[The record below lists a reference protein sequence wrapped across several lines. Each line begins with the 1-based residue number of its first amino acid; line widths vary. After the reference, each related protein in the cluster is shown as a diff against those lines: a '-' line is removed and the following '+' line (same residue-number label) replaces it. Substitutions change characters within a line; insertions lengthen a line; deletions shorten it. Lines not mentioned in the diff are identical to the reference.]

1 MSMSLKHSRVPVLL
15 TPSELQMKILNHI
28 CSTSEATYRS
38 LIQVLKRD
46 RVTILQSLKSLVK
59 YRYVEQRKINP
70 QYEKSKIIFM
80 PTFKGFGEAWLESSI
95 QSKDIV
101 NTKRTDEIVE
111 YVQFIDST
119 FLPSQHTEMLQ
130 FLFSKLSKGYSTD
143 YEPDTNNKRNLIKD
157 SFRKGL
163 LALIQ
168 STEYNID
175 FLSKRETRIWLNKLY
190 SSRELKEIKE
200 HYMKIRDNISMT
212 IERFPTQ

>member
-1 MSMSLKHSRVPVLL
+1 MSPKHTMVPVLL
-15 TPSELQMKILNHI
+15 TPSKLQIKILNHI

-38 LIQVLKRD
+38 LVQVLKRD
-46 RVTILQSLKSLVK
+46 RVTVLQSLKSLVK

-70 QYEKSKIIFM
+70 QYEKSKVIFI

-95 QSKDIV
+95 HSKDIV

-119 FLPSQHTEMLQ
+119 FLSSQHREMLQ
-130 FLFSKLSKGYSTD
+130 FLLSKLAKGYSTD
-143 YEPDTNNKRNLIKD
+143 YDPDTNDKRNLIKD
-157 SFRKGL
+157 SFQKGL

-200 HYMKIRDNISMT
+200 HFIKIRDNISIT
-212 IERFPTQ
+212 IERFPTL